1 MTKQR
6 RAGVLMPIFSLPGT
20 IGIGD
25 FGMSAYDFVD
35 SLKSSGS
42 TLWQILPLNPVGY
55 GNSPYQTYSAFAG
68 DEIYISIEN
77 LYESMDLK
85 LDLEFVINRS
95 VDYDQVRSVKQ
106 TYLKQAFDFFKKD
119 EAYEIFVRDAFWL
132 EEYVQFITM
141 KKNNGLNSW
150 LDWDLFE
157 TTEHD
162 LEYERFIQYIFYI
175 QWMKLKTYAN
185 KNDVLVVGDIPIYL
199 GHDSAEVYFHRD
211 QFYLD
216 KKGKPTVVAGVP
228 ADFFSL
234 EGQLWGNPLYR
245 WDAMKTDGY
254 QFWVDRLKWNQKLFD
269 VIRIDHFRAFDTY
282 WEIPGDAISATEGVW
297 KIGPRN
303 DFFDA
308 MYKAMPDLNLVVE
321 DLGDL
326 RPEVLELRDDY
337 DLMGMKIIQFSL
349 NSWEIIKDEALE
361 CNLLA
366 YTGTHDNET
375 VQGMLMGMTRNQRYR
390 LKKNLERMGMSDK
403 KLYQKINHYTLSL
416 PCNWAIIPSQD
427 LMGLDNSARI
437 NTPATIGSPNW
448 EWKVDSMNSLYRP
461 MREFKKMITETERL
475 GNITR
480 IQQNVIKKTKI
491 DESSTVDK
499 EAVEKKI

>member
-1 MTKQR
+1 M
-6 RAGVLMPIFSLPGT
+6 
-20 IGIGD
+20 
-25 FGMSAYDFVD
+25 
-35 SLKSSGS
+35 
-42 TLWQILPLNPVGY
+42 
-55 GNSPYQTYSAFAG
+55 
-68 DEIYISIEN
+68 
-77 LYESMDLK
+77 
-85 LDLEFVINRS
+85 
-95 VDYDQVRSVKQ
+95 
-106 TYLKQAFDFFKKD
+106 
-119 EAYEIFVRDAFWL
+119 
-132 EEYVQFITM
+132 
-141 KKNNGLNSW
+141 
-150 LDWDLFE
+150 
-157 TTEHD
+157 
-162 LEYERFIQYIFYI
+162 
-175 QWMKLKTYAN
+175 
-185 KNDVLVVGDIPIYL
+185 
-199 GHDSAEVYFHRD
+199 
-211 QFYLD
+211 
-216 KKGKPTVVAGVP
+216 AGVP

-480 IQQNVIKKTKI
+480 IQQKTIKKTKI